1 MKTMALIALMAAM
14 AGGPAFAKNGKD
26 KSRLNSDERT
36 ALATSSPRAHLSRDT
51 VVKNKSTIVA
61 FVPMNK

>member
-1 MKTMALIALMAAM
+1 MKTLALIALMATM
-14 AGGPAFAKNGKD
+14 AGGPVFAKD
-26 KSRLNSDERT
+26 KKAKNYLSENERT

-61 FVPMNK
+61 FVPMSK